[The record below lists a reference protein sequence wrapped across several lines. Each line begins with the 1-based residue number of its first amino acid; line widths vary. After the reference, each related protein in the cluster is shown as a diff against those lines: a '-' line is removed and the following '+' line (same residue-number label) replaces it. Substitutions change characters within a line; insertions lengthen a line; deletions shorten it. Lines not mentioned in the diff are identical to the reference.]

1 MIMITMTMMIKKLTV
16 TGQAN
21 SDEGTPGSVYDN

>member
-21 SDEGTPGSVYDN
+21 GDGDNPGSVHEN